1 MLSPTELLQAKILIV
16 DDQMTNVS
24 LLEKFLSNIGYE
36 NLISTLDP
44 THVCALHQQ
53 HHFDLILLDLHMP
66 VMDGFQVMEALKEVE
81 PDSYTPVLVITAQ
94 PSEKIR
100 ALQAG
105 AKDFVSKPFELVE
118 LQTRIANMLE
128 VRLLH
133 KKLDHYN
140 QHLEKTV
147 AERTQQLKESEARF
161 KSFTKLSSDW
171 YWEQDADGNYVSF
184 SGPVFAMLGIQESA
198 QKNAQSSIFE
208 EWNQAEFAQ
217 LRNKIETRTPFL
229 NYLYSLIQD
238 NGNRIFLQVS
248 GEPIFDQGGGFAG
261 YRGIGMELND
271 SRRIE
276 SELQRLRSAF
286 DYVEQAILIFEEP
299 SLRLIDANQ
308 RACQLFD
315 LSNNNN
321 NHNNSSNFNSNFNFD
336 SDSKIGDIGTINTI
350 HLHELGAAYF
360 DDSSDPFFKLATGM
374 EQQQEN
380 RTLKNKEGA
389 SFPVRIAWH
398 RYQHLNQS
406 YVVALI
412 SMRDAISIFDG
423 LD

>member
-1 MLSPTELLQAKILIV
+1 
-16 DDQMTNVS
+16 
-24 LLEKFLSNIGYE
+24 
-36 NLISTLDP
+36 
-44 THVCALHQQ
+44 
-53 HHFDLILLDLHMP
+53 
-66 VMDGFQVMEALKEVE
+66 
-81 PDSYTPVLVITAQ
+81 
-94 PSEKIR
+94 
-100 ALQAG
+100 
-105 AKDFVSKPFELVE
+105 
-118 LQTRIANMLE
+118 
-128 VRLLH
+128 
-133 KKLDHYN
+133 
-140 QHLEKTV
+140 
-147 AERTQQLKESEARF
+147 
-161 KSFTKLSSDW
+161 
-171 YWEQDADGNYVSF
+171 
-184 SGPVFAMLGIQESA
+184 
-198 QKNAQSSIFE
+198 
-208 EWNQAEFAQ
+208 
-217 LRNKIETRTPFL
+217 
-229 NYLYSLIQD
+229 
-238 NGNRIFLQVS
+238 LQVS

-308 RACQLFD
+308 AACQLFD
-315 LSNNNN
+315 LSNNN
-321 NHNNSSNFNSNFNFD
+321 FNFD
-336 SDSKIGDIGTINTI
+336 SDSTIGDIGTINNTI

-360 DDSSDPFFKLATGM
+360 DDPSDAIFKLATGM

>member
-24 LLEKFLSNIGYE
+24 LLEKFLSNIGYK

-53 HHFDLILLDLHMP
+53 HHFDLILLDLNMP

-133 KKLDHYN
+133 KQLDHYN

-184 SGPVFAMLGIQESA
+184 SGPVFAMLGIPASAQES
-198 QKNAQSSIFE
+198 KPSSIFE

-217 LRNKIETRTPFL
+217 LRNKIEARTPFL

-286 DYVEQAILIFEEP
+286 NYVEQAILIFEEP

-308 RACQLFD
+308 SACQLFD
-315 LSNNNN
+315 LNNNN
-321 NHNNSSNFNSNFNFD
+321 NNNSNFNFD
-336 SDSKIGDIGTINTI
+336 SDSNINNIGTINDTI

-360 DDSSDPFFKLATGM
+360 DDPSEAFLKLSAGI
-374 EQQQEN
+374 EQQHEN

-389 SFPVRIAWH
+389 IFPVRIAWH
-398 RYQHLNQS
+398 RYQHHNQS
-406 YVVALI
+406 YVVAII
-412 SMRDAISIFDG
+412 SMSDAISVFDG